1 MASQQPILISTEDTT
16 MAPHVKSKRQTLRH
30 KYKVEKK
37 VRQHRR
43 EVRRANKHKPEVRKI
58 RKKDPGIP
66 NLWPFKQ
73 QLMETLERKKAQEAE
88 ARKALIEARR
98 GTTNAAQGGDV
109 DPALA
114 QVAADASHRTAAFES
129 RQEDDLEKGDSTTE
143 FARDSS
149 RRAFMKEFKKVVES
163 SDVILEV
170 LDARDPIGCRC
181 YEAERAILASSGGSK
196 RIVLV
201 LNKVDMVPKE
211 IADKWLSYL
220 RNEFPT
226 VAFRASVE
234 ESRSKGQANMTALA
248 ASSVNTSECLGA
260 ANLLS
265 LLKNY
270 TRSRNLKTS
279 VTVGVIGYPNVGKSS
294 LINSLKRSRAV
305 SAGATPG
312 LTRSAQE
319 VHLDKNIRLV
329 DCPGIVFSAN
339 QADALVLRNCIKIE
353 QLYDPVSPIETIIK
367 RVGSEPLMIAYSVP
381 EFATVTEF
389 LAYLCSSRGKYRKGG
404 SYDVNS
410 AARVVLQDWN
420 SGKIPFYTLPPKG
433 PSKAHLSAEIV
444 HQWSEEFNVNAIM
457 DTESNALGSLT
468 QPGSSRIHFASA
480 SATTPNDVDDAM
492 TDEVPENKKPIDE
505 SKETEPS
512 FHVATRSN
520 AAKGILKKR
529 SKTSA
534 DDPMELR

>member
-1 MASQQPILISTEDTT
+1 
-16 MAPHVKSKRQTLRH
+16 MAPHVKSKRQTLKH

-43 EVRRANKHKPEVRKI
+43 EVRRANKHKPEVRRI

-73 QLMETLERKKAQEAE
+73 QMMEAIERKRAQEAE
-88 ARKALIEARR
+88 AKKALQESRREANREMQDT
-98 GTTNAAQGGDV
+98 GIDT
-109 DPALA
+109 ALLV
-114 QVAADASHRTAAFES
+114 VAADAKRRVAEFEN
-129 RQEDDLEKGDSTTE
+129 RQQDENEATQITPD
-143 FARDSS
+143 AVHDSS
-149 RRAFMKEFKKVVES
+149 RRAFMKEFKKVLES

-181 YEAERAILASSGGSK
+181 YEAEKAVLASSGGAK

-226 VAFRASVE
+226 IPFRASVE
-234 ESRSKGQANMTALA
+234 QSRSKGQAHMTALA

-270 TRSRNLKTS
+270 SRSQNLKTS
-279 VTVGVIGYPNVGKSS
+279 ITVGIIGYPNVGKSS

-312 LTRSAQE
+312 LTRNAQE
-319 VHLDKNIRLV
+319 VHLDKNIRLI
-329 DCPGIVFSAN
+329 DCPGIVFSVN

-353 QLYDPVSPIETIIK
+353 QLHDPISPVETIIK
-367 RVGSEPLMIAYSVP
+367 RVGAEPLMVAYSVP
-381 EFATVTEF
+381 QFDNVTEF
-389 LAYLCSSRGKYRKGG
+389 LAYLCSSRGKFRRGG
-404 SYDVNS
+404 SYDVEA
-410 AARVVLQDWN
+410 AARIVLQDWN
-420 SGKIPFYTLPPKG
+420 GGKIPFYTLPPKG
-433 PSKAHLSAEIV
+433 PSTAHLSASIV
-444 HQWSEEFNVNAIM
+444 QQWSEEFNIEALQ
-457 DTESNALGSLT
+457 ESKDIDLGTSTPSLST
-468 QPGSSRIHFASA
+468 QFASA
-480 SATTPNDVDDAM
+480 SASTPQIGTEDKMIDD
-492 TDEVPENKKPIDE
+492 TRNSEKKEKGKDN
-505 SKETEPS
+505 TEPT
-512 FHVATRSN
+512 FHVASKPPPS
-520 AAKGILKKR
+520 KGILKRR
-529 SKTSA
+529 SRVGQDK
-534 DDPMELR
+534 MELQ

>member
-1 MASQQPILISTEDTT
+1 
-16 MAPHVKSKRQTLRH
+16 MAPHVKSKRQTLKH

-66 NLWPFKQ
+66 NLWPFKKQ
-73 QLMETLERKKAQEAE
+73 MMEAIERKKAQEAE
-88 ARKALIEARR
+88 AKRAMLEARR
-98 GTTNAAQGGDV
+98 EANKEMDAAGM
-109 DPALA
+109 DPALLD
-114 QVAADASHRTAAFES
+114 VAADANRRAAEFES
-129 RQEDDLEKGDSTTE
+129 RQHEEDGEPEASSGLTQDG
-143 FARDSS
+143 S
-149 RRAFMKEFKKVVES
+149 RRAFMKEFKKVLES

-181 YEAERAILASSGGSK
+181 YEAEKAVLTASGGAK

-226 VAFRASVE
+226 VPFRASVE
-234 ESRSKGQANMTALA
+234 QSRSKGQANMTALA

-270 TRSRNLKTS
+270 SRTRNLKTS

-294 LINSLKRSRAV
+294 LINSLKRCRAV

-312 LTRSAQE
+312 LTRNAQE
-319 VHLDKNIRLV
+319 VHLDKNIRLI

-353 QLYDPVSPIETIIK
+353 QLHDPISPVETIIK
-367 RVGSEPLMIAYSVP
+367 RVGGEPLMVAYSVP
-381 EFATVTEF
+381 QFDNVTEF
-389 LAYLCSSRGKYRKGG
+389 LAYLCSSRGKFRRGG
-404 SYDVNS
+404 SYDVEA
-410 AARVVLQDWN
+410 AARIVLQDWN

-433 PSKAHLSAEIV
+433 PSTAHLSASIV
-444 HQWSEEFNVNAIM
+444 QQWSQEFDINGVKEGEAARL
-457 DTESNALGSLT
+457 ESMAQAPT
-468 QPGSSRIHFASA
+468 VQFASA
-480 SATTPNDVDDAM
+480 SASTPQMNTEGNM
-492 TDEVPENKKPIDE
+492 TDETPENEKKD
-505 SKETEPS
+505 SGNANTEPT
-512 FHVATRSN
+512 FHVAPK
-520 AAKGILKKR
+520 AAKGILKKKSR
-529 SKTSA
+529 VNQDK
-534 DDPMELR
+534 MELQ

>member
-1 MASQQPILISTEDTT
+1 
-16 MAPHVKSKRQTLRH
+16 MAPHVKSKRQTLKH

-43 EVRRANKHKPEVRKI
+43 DVRRANKHKPEVRKI

-88 ARKALIEARR
+88 AKKALIESRR
-98 GTTNAAQGGDV
+98 ELTKAAQGADA

-114 QVAADASHRTAAFES
+114 QIAADANHRTAAFEN
-129 RQEDDLEKGDSTTE
+129 REEDDLEKGDPTTD
-143 FARDSS
+143 FARDGS

-181 YEAERAILASSGGSK
+181 YDAERAILASSGGSK

-201 LNKVDMVPKE
+201 LNKVDMVPKD
-211 IADKWLSYL
+211 IADRWLSYL

-260 ANLLS
+260 TNLLS

-270 TRSRNLKTS
+270 ARSRNLKTS

-353 QLYDPVSPIETIIK
+353 QLYDPVSPVETIIK
-367 RVGSEPLMIAYSVP
+367 RVGPEPLMVAYSVP

-389 LAYLCSSRGKYRKGG
+389 LAFLCSSRGKYRRGG
-404 SYDVNS
+404 SYDVES
-410 AARVVLQDWN
+410 AAKVVLQDWN

-433 PSKAHLSAEIV
+433 PSKAHLSATVV
-444 HQWSEEFNVNAIM
+444 HQWSEEFNVDAIR
-457 DTESNALGSLT
+457 DTESAALGSLT
-468 QPGSSRIHFASA
+468 QTGISKAQFASA
-480 SATTPNDVDDAM
+480 SATSPIDAEDAM
-492 TDEVPENKKPIDE
+492 TDNVPENKNPTAENKDM
-505 SKETEPS
+505 EPS
-512 FHVATRSN
+512 FHVATQSN
-520 AAKGILKKR
+520 PTRGILKKKSR
-529 SKTSA
+529 VNA
-534 DDPMELR
+534 QDQMELQ